1 VIQFIP
7 FIDWLAALTAIA
19 LLIVLWQSGD
29 IGQVEG
35 AVLAVWFVAAAG
47 VQLFSDSFLATRIA
61 LAAQTVL
68 AVYLI
73 IRWKMSG

>member
-1 VIQFIP
+1 
-7 FIDWLAALTAIA
+7 
-19 LLIVLWQSGD
+19 
-29 IGQVEG
+29 
-35 AVLAVWFVAAAG
+35 
-47 VQLFSDSFLATRIA
+47 LFSDSFLATRIA